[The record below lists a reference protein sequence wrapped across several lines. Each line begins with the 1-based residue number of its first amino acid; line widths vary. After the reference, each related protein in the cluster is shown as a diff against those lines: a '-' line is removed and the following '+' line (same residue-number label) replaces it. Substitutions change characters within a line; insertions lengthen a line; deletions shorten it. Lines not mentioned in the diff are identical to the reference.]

1 MRSQTIG
8 VRFQLFRLQFRRLG
22 SDSDGLLGLRAGA
35 GSRPGGRVSFKST
48 RVAGCLCADKGAL
61 CARCSRT
68 LLRSFLQHQKKPKER
83 RPCWLR
89 PSASLRATCGG
100 ALAGCAVELAA
111 RLRRSAQTATAS
123 QFTKHARTS
132 AHATPQVL
140 RRRRLQKGWG
150 GQTAPTSTRAIAAL
164 GSACAARGAC
174 ARDARPSAAMA
185 RTDVRLRVPFWP
197 CREAQGAGRACAE
210 GHTPSLTNSLRLF
223 ERSAPARSE
232 FRSAPRERASQ
243 VAPRAARGRGQQG
256 RLLFGDFLLATKRKL
271 LRRRAHIPAPAL
283 NQLNLSKDI
292 ATNPIQTSARAQKHL
307 KSASRGHP

>member
-1 MRSQTIG
+1 MRSSTIG
-8 VRFQLFRLQFRRLG
+8 VRFQLIWFRFRQLG
-22 SDSDGLLGLRAGA
+22 SDSNCLLGLRAGA
-35 GSRPGGRVSFKST
+35 GSRPGGRVSFLC
-48 RVAGCLCADKGAL
+48 VAKE
-61 CARCSRT
+61 
-68 LLRSFLQHQKKPKER
+68 KKPKER

-100 ALAGCAVELAA
+100 VLAGCAVELAA

-123 QFTKHARTS
+123 QLTKHARTS

-140 RRRRLQKGWG
+140 RPRRIQKGWDSP
-150 GQTAPTSTRAIAAL
+150 TAKTSKQAFAAL
-164 GSACAARGAC
+164 GPIRAGTVRRASGAERSDGPC
-174 ARDARPSAAMA
+174 SW
-185 RTDVRLRVPFWP
+185 VPFWP
-197 CREAQGAGRACAE
+197 CREAQGAGRACAA

-283 NQLNLSKDI
+283 GKSMQPKI
-292 ATNPIQTSARAQKHL
+292 ATGSPMNSSST
-307 KSASRGHP
+307 